1 MGGIVQSKS
10 TYNDNRDNLNALV
23 DLTKRLNEKDHFIRA
38 QTAELFEQQRSLAQA
53 ESRLTMLL
61 DMTPF
66 GMMITLNRV
75 ISYANRRMEEMTGYK
90 KSELIGQSTRI
101 LYGSE
106 EEWLRM
112 GQIQEGSLDSRTPTT
127 LKRKDG
133 SPSECVIRMTRIT
146 EIDARTGQEFI
157 VTVYLEKETPGC

>member
-1 MGGIVQSKS
+1 VGGILQETH
-10 TYNDNRDNLNALV
+10 TYNDNRENLKALV
-23 DLTKRLNEKDHFIRA
+23 DLTKKLNAKNDFIRA
-38 QTAELFEQQRSLAQA
+38 QTAELFEQQRSLAVA

-75 ISYANRRMEEMTGYK
+75 ISYANRRMEEITGYK

-101 LYGSE
+101 LYRSE

-112 GQIQEGSLDSRTPTT
+112 GQIQEGCTDSRTPTT

-133 SPSECVIRMTRIT
+133 KPSECVIRMTKIT
-146 EIDARTGQEFI
+146 EVDEKTGQEFI
-157 VTVYLEKETPGC
+157 VTVYLETEAPGC